1 VSFARNERVTRGIK
15 NVTPG
20 AGVAKTVFRNLSKT
34 EEDARIKKVLKWK
47 VDIESEEKAAE
58 DYEEKLE
65 AQKKEM
71 EFLSEEGINEHE
83 TRWFKMERVME
94 WLGQV

>member
-34 EEDARIKKVLKWK
+34 EEDARIKKVLK
-47 VDIESEEKAAE
+47 
-58 DYEEKLE
+58 
-65 AQKKEM
+65 
-71 EFLSEEGINEHE
+71 
-83 TRWFKMERVME
+83 
-94 WLGQV
+94 